1 MVPPLQGRR
10 DVLCWKSIKLF
21 VDEDRRTRKKCLVER
36 LAIVIIYYL
45 ANCYLPHFMQT
56 FFLGL
61 GKVFVPY
68 VLKKY
73 SCFI

>member
-1 MVPPLQGRR
+1 MLEKYQVIYKRIGGPQ
-10 DVLCWKSIKLF
+10 
-21 VDEDRRTRKKCLVER
+21 KKCLVER

-45 ANCYLPHFMQT
+45 DNCYLPHFMQS

-68 VLKKY
+68 VLKKK